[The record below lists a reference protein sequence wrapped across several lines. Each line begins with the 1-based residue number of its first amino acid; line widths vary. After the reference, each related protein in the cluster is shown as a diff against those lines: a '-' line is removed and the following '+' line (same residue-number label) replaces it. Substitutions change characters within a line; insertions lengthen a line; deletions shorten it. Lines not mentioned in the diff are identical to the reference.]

1 LTNTTHVKPLPEI
14 SHIPL
19 DDNPATLIAVA
30 EPYWASVREPVVPAL
45 ERFIT
50 SEVIAIVQAAAA
62 MFIKVIAVPIGNATE
77 DAAGMVKVRALL
89 SAAG

>member
-1 LTNTTHVKPLPEI
+1 LKRTTHVKPLPEI
-14 SHIPL
+14 SQIPL

-50 SEVIAIVQAAAA
+50 SEVIAIVHAVAA
-62 MFIKVIAVPIGNATE
+62 MLIKVTAVPIGNATE
-77 DAAGMVKVRALL
+77 DAAGIVKVRALL
-89 SAAG
+89 SDTG